1 MNLSRT
7 EGHRKGPSL
16 SLAKW
21 GILVAGFVVF
31 VLVCFYLYVRSSD
44 KDYRSVENRA
54 VRIAKQQAG
63 LKEVTDAASH
73 TWDETVWIV
82 SGKDADGESWV
93 VFEKSDGVVKE
104 KTTDNLTKKQMLAK
118 FESEHEG
125 ASAPIRM
132 IPGWFKGQPAWEI
145 RYWNNDDHL
154 HQSLGFYS
162 FKDGTM
168 LKTYVLSS

>member
-1 MNLSRT
+1 MSLSRT
-7 EGHRKGPSL
+7 EEHRKSPTL
-16 SLAKW
+16 SVAKW
-21 GILVAGFVVF
+21 CFLVAGFIVF

-44 KDYRSVENRA
+44 KDYRDLENRA

-93 VFEKSDGVVKE
+93 VFEKSDGIVKE
-104 KTTDNLTKKQMLAK
+104 KAANNLTKKQMLEK
-118 FESEHEG
+118 FEVEHVG
-125 ASAPIRM
+125 VSAPIRM

-145 RYWNNDDHL
+145 RYWNDAEHQ

-162 FKDGTM
+162 FKDGSM